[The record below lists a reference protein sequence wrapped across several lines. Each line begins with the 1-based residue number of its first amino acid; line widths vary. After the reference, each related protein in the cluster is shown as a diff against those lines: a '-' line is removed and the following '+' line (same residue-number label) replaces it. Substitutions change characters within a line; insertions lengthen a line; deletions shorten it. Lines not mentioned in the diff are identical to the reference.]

1 MIVKLGWSI
10 HNKKF
15 DSLCKKKQQ
24 EDVMKENPNNT
35 IWNLNHKLGHMMNMT
50 ATGLEPTAT

>member
-1 MIVKLGWSI
+1 MIVKLGRSM

-35 IWNLNHKLGHMMNMT
+35 IWNLNHKLCQMMNVT
-50 ATGLEPTAT
+50 AN